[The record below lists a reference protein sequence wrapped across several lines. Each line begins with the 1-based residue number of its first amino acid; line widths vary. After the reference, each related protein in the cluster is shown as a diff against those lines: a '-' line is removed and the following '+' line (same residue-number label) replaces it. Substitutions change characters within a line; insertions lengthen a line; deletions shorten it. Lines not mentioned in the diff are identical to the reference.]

1 MVRFT
6 GLGFVAFGLSA
17 WVALSATAQDQPH
30 PRVEGPEV
38 QPPRAQID
46 QLLELQKEIAAA
58 MQARDPAKTQE
69 LVQKLQKAMM
79 LDRNF
84 APLQFQIMPFP
95 AGRDTPAPKSDLR
108 LQYEKQLK
116 EFAESIE
123 KLKDD
128 REARAAIE
136 MARDEYKKAMEAE
149 LKKADDAQP
158 LRPQP
163 NFPNLPLP
171 EFQRLEVPFPFAD
184 LDLGNARLN
193 AAQPRLG
200 VSLEKPSDVLAEQ
213 LDLKPEAGIV
223 IVAVLRGTA
232 AEKAGLKKND
242 ILLQWAGKD
251 LPADIGAFQA
261 MIAAAKSSEKFD
273 AVVLRKGKKE
283 IVKGIELPE
292 SRRLQPNNLNRMQLQ
307 IEAFK

>member
-1 MVRFT
+1 MIRFT
-6 GLGFVAFGLSA
+6 GKWFVALGLSA
-17 WVALSATAQDQPH
+17 CAASSGMAQDK
-30 PRVEGPEV
+30 PRPGVEGPEV
-38 QPPRAQID
+38 KEPRAQLD
-46 QLLELQKEIAAA
+46 RLLELQKEIASA
-58 MQARDPAKTQE
+58 MQARDPAKAQE

-84 APLQFQIMPFP
+84 APMQFQIMPFP
-95 AGRDTPAPKSDLR
+95 AGRDGPAPKSDLR
-108 LQYEKQLK
+108 QQYDKQLK

-128 REARAAIE
+128 PEARAAIE

-171 EFQRLEVPFPFAD
+171 QFQRLEVPFPLAD
-184 LDLGNARLN
+184 FNMGNARLN

-200 VSLEKPSDVLAEQ
+200 VSLEKPSAVLAEQ

-223 IVAVLRGTA
+223 IVEVLRGTP

-251 LPADIGAFQA
+251 LPADVEAFQTL
-261 MIAAAKSSEKFD
+261 IAAAKSGEKFD

-283 IVKGIELPE
+283 TVKGIELPE

-307 IEAFK
+307 IDDFK

>member
-6 GLGFVAFGLSA
+6 GKWFVAFGISA
-17 WVALSATAQDQPH
+17 CLVSSAIAQDKPR
-30 PRVEGPEV
+30 PRVEVPEAKE
-38 QPPRAQID
+38 PRAQLD

-58 MQARDPAKTQE
+58 MQARDPAKAQE
-69 LVQKLQKAMM
+69 LIQKLQKTMM

-84 APLQFQIMPFP
+84 APLRFQVVPFP
-95 AGRDTPAPKSDLR
+95 AGREGPAPKSDLR
-108 LQYEKQLK
+108 QQYDKQLK

-123 KLKDD
+123 KLKGDPD
-128 REARAAIE
+128 ARAAIE

-171 EFQRLEVPFPFAD
+171 QFQRLEVPFPLAD
-184 LDLGNARLN
+184 FNLGNARFN
-193 AAQPRLG
+193 TAQPRLG
-200 VSLEKPSDVLAEQ
+200 VSLDKPSAVLAEQ
-213 LDLKPEAGIV
+213 LDLEPEAGIV
-223 IVAVLRGTA
+223 IVDVLRGTP

-242 ILLQWAGKD
+242 ILLRWAGKD
-251 LPADIGAFQA
+251 LPADVEAFQA
-261 MIAAAKSSEKFD
+261 MIAAAKSGEKFD

-283 IVKGIELPE
+283 TVKDIELPVA
-292 SRRLQPNNLNRMQLQ
+292 RPR
-307 IEAFK
+307 